1 MLKKN
6 FWKANQERCDAE
18 QLIIGYIDKNDR
30 LLEDMRALQELSSQN
45 LKGKDE
51 SIKNMK
57 NLINKLEAQVQELQ
71 DLNSA
76 GKDSLT

>member
-6 FWKANQERCDAE
+6 FWKANQERRDAE

>member
-6 FWKANQERCDAE
+6 FWKANQERRDAE

-51 SIKNMK
+51 SIRNMK

-71 DLNSA
+71 ELNSA